1 MGVIS
6 GGSGGG
12 GGGAVIL
19 RVNGLYGT
27 SISAT
32 LGSKTVS
39 GTIPYAGVL
48 ELSLGKVGQWAVTAS
63 KSGYSFTQ
71 QVKAFTYGITEI
83 WALAKKAFYDCTT
96 TEIQAI
102 AKSGMASQYWAVGDY
117 HKITMKTGE
126 EIEVAIG
133 DFNHDV
139 TPGGATIPVTL
150 VMKQAFK
157 DGGRIHSS
165 ASTVGGYPECEFRK
179 NVLPSI
185 VSNFPDEWQNI
196 MTTARKNSIAYSSSG
211 HPIAASDDK
220 LWMLS
225 AQEVVGT
232 TALSEGFACYDD
244 GSSLYPIFSSN
255 DARIRSD
262 TTGTLC
268 AWWVRSP
275 RANYTQYSSYCLV
288 RTSGTVVSSDN
299 NANASTVY
307 TMPMK
312 YCLGFCVG

>member
-19 RVNGLYGT
+19 RVNGLSGT

-48 ELSLGKVGQWAVTAS
+48 ELSLGKVGQWTVKAT
-63 KSGYSFTQ
+63 SGSYSFTQ

-102 AKSGMASQYWAVGDY
+102 AKSGMASQYWSVGD
-117 HKITMKTGE
+117 HHTITMKTGE
-126 EIEVAIG
+126 VIDVAIA

-139 TPGGATIPVTL
+139 TPGGVTIPVTL
-150 VMKQAFK
+150 VMKQALK

-165 ASTVGGYPECEFRK
+165 QSTAGGYPECEFRK

-211 HPIAASDDK
+211 HPIVTSDDK
-220 LWMLS
+220 AWMLS
-225 AQEVVGT
+225 AQEVIGAT
-232 TALSEGFACYDD
+232 SFNGYSCYDD
-244 GSSLYPIFSSN
+244 GSTLYPIFSSN
-255 DARIRSD
+255 ESRIRMSNGAD
-262 TTGTLC
+262 C
-268 AWWVRSP
+268 AWWTRSP
-275 RANYTQYSSYCLV
+275 RGPYTQYSSYCYV
-288 RTSGTVVSSDN
+288 RADGAVVSSDN
-299 NANASTVY
+299 NAPSTTLFGV
-307 TMPMK
+307 PMK

>member
-19 RVNGLYGT
+19 RVNGLSGT

-48 ELSLGKVGQWAVTAS
+48 ELNLGKVGQWAVTAR
-63 KSGYSFTQ
+63 SGSYSFTQ

-102 AKSGMASQYWAVGDY
+102 AKSGMASQYWSVGDY
-117 HKITMKTGE
+117 HKITLTNGE
-126 EIEVAIG
+126 EIEVAIA

-139 TPGGATIPVTL
+139 TPGGATIPLTL

-157 DGGRIHSS
+157 SVTGRINN
-165 ASTVGGYPECEFRK
+165 AMSTAGGYPACEFRT
-179 NVLPSI
+179 NTLPSLI
-185 VSNFPDEWQNI
+185 ALFPDEWQNI
-196 MTTARKNSIAYSSSG
+196 MTAARKKSISYS
-211 HPIAASDDK
+211 AAATAIVTSDDK
-220 LWMLS
+220 AWMLS
-225 AQEVVGT
+225 AQEVCGAT
-232 TALSEGFACYDD
+232 SFNRYSCLDD
-244 GSSLYPIFSSN
+244 GSTLYPIFASN
-255 DARIRSD
+255 ADRIR
-262 TTGTLC
+262 LC
-268 AWWVRSP
+268 GDAAGAWWTRSP
-275 RANYTQYSSYCLV
+275 RAPYSQYSSYCYVQSDGAV
-288 RTSGTVVSSDN
+288 RSWDN
-299 NANASTVY
+299 NATSTTVEGAKY
-307 TMPMK
+307 C

>member
-102 AKSGMASQYWAVGDY
+102 AKSGMASQYWNIGDY
-117 HKITMKTGE
+117 HKITMSDGE
-126 EIEVAIG
+126 EIEVAIA
-133 DFNHDV
+133 DFNHDIK
-139 TPGGATIPVTL
+139 TNGETAPLSL
-150 VMKQAFK
+150 VMRNCFK
-157 DGGRIHSS
+157 TKRTIDTNYEHGWANTIFR
-165 ASTVGGYPECEFRK
+165 AST
-179 NVLPSI
+179 LPSI
-185 VSNFPDEWQNI
+185 VSSFPSDWQSI
-196 MTTARKNSIAYSSSG
+196 MSPVQKKTANTQGVNTITETADTAWLLSG
-211 HPIAASDDK
+211 IEIFGDSN
-220 LWMLS
+220 
-225 AQEVVGT
+225 GT
-232 TALSEGFACYDD
+232 PAGEGTV
-244 GSSLYPIFSSN
+244 YPIFSDNAS
-255 DARIRSD
+255 RIKTVANVASAWFTRSFYTSD
-262 TTGTLC
+262 WGYKRSVGSQGNTGWT
-268 AWWVRSP
+268 
-275 RANYTQYSSYCLV
+275 RANESA
-288 RTSGTVVSSDN
+288 GI
-299 NANASTVY
+299 
-307 TMPMK
+307 
-312 YCLGFCVG
+312 CLGFCVG

>member
-19 RVNGLYGT
+19 RVNGLSGT

-48 ELSLGKVGQWAVTAS
+48 ELNLGKVGQWAVTAR
-63 KSGYSFTQ
+63 SGSYSFTQ

-102 AKSGMASQYWAVGDY
+102 AKSGMASQYWSVGDY
-117 HKITMKTGE
+117 HTITMKTGE
-126 EIEVAIG
+126 VIDVAIA

-139 TPGGATIPVTL
+139 TPGGVTIPVTL
-150 VMKQAFK
+150 VMKQALK

-165 ASTVGGYPECEFRK
+165 NSTAGGYPECEFRK

-196 MTTARKNSIAYSSSG
+196 MITARKNSIAYSSAG
-211 HPIAASDDK
+211 HPIVTSDDK
-220 LWMLS
+220 AWMLS
-225 AQEVVGT
+225 AQEVVGST
-232 TALSEGFACYDD
+232 SFNAYSCYDD
-244 GSSLYPIFSSN
+244 GSTLYPIFSSN
-255 DARIRSD
+255 ESRIRVSNGAD
-262 TTGTLC
+262 C
-268 AWWVRSP
+268 VWWTRSP
-275 RANYTQYSSYCLV
+275 RGPYTQYSSYCFV
-288 RTSGTVVSSDN
+288 RVNGEVASSDN
-299 NANASTVY
+299 NATAT
-307 TMPMK
+307 TMYSVPMK

>member
-48 ELSLGKVGQWAVTAS
+48 ELNLGKVGQWAVTAR
-63 KSGYSFTQ
+63 SGSYSFTQ

-102 AKSGMASQYWAVGDY
+102 AKSGMYKQYWSIGDY
-117 HKITMKTGE
+117 HKLTMKDGE
-126 EIEVAIG
+126 EIEVAIA

-139 TPGGATIPVTL
+139 TPGGVTIPVTL
-150 VMKQAFK
+150 IMKNCFKATYVMNN
-157 DGGRIHSS
+157 SN
-165 ASTVGGYPECEFRK
+165 TNVGGWTNSNLRTST
-179 NVLPSI
+179 LPSI
-185 VSNFPDEWQNI
+185 LSNFPDEWQNI
-196 MTTARKNSIAYSSSG
+196 MTTAQKKTSQGGSDNSATIVT
-211 HPIAASDDK
+211 SDDK
-220 LWMLS
+220 VWLLS
-225 AQEVVGT
+225 SIELTGASSPGYAGEGT
-232 TALSEGFACYDD
+232 Q
-244 GSSLYPIFSSN
+244 YPIFTDNAS
-255 DARIRSD
+255 RIKRVNNVANQYW
-262 TTGTLC
+262 T
-268 AWWVRSP
+268 RSP
-275 RANYTQYSSYCLV
+275 
-288 RTSGTVVSSDN
+288 TSGNVNDFCHVTAGGVVTHGL
-299 NANASTVY
+299 AAY
-307 TMPMK
+307 TMGIS
-312 YCLGFCVG
+312 LGFCVG